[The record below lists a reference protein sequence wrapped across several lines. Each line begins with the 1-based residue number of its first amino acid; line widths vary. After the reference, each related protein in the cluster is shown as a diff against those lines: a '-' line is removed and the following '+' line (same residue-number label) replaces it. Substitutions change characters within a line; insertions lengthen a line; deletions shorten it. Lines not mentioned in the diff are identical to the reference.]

1 MHLRTGDRR
10 SFARLLFMEALSLS
24 TEVLRWAADQAGES
38 LESLARAMVKRE
50 GDRARVV
57 RGELTPPQAEKL
69 AKLTGVPFGLLF
81 LPAPPAIER
90 PAIPDLRQTLDPA
103 PLSRDFLEVWE
114 DVSRK
119 QQWYRDRLIEL
130 GATPLPFV
138 GRFSD
143 AASRK
148 PDAIARDMTEVLGL
162 APQVRAAARSAD
174 EYFTAV
180 SDRAEGAG
188 VLVMKSGIVKS
199 NTRRPLSVKEFRGF
213 AIVDSLAPVVFI
225 NGRDAVVA
233 SVFTLVHELAH
244 VWLGQSG
251 VSDLATQAAK
261 GVERVCN
268 QVAAEVLVPK
278 QEFLAQWRAQ
288 ADLGRIARLF
298 RVSKLV
304 IARRALDFDL
314 IDADAYEAVASA
326 TYQPAREGGGG
337 SAYRTIPAR
346 NSKRLTLALVRSALS
361 GETLLREAAGLLA
374 VRPETVMELGKR
386 LADRG

>member
-1 MHLRTGDRR
+1 
-10 SFARLLFMEALSLS
+10 MEALSLS

-50 GDRARVV
+50 GDRERVV

-103 PLSRDFLEVWE
+103 PLSRDFLEVWD

-143 AASRK
+143 ATSRR
-148 PDAIARDMTEVLGL
+148 PDAIARDMTEVLDL
-162 APQVRAAARSAD
+162 TPQVRATARSAD

-180 SDRAEGAG
+180 SDRAEAAG

-213 AIVDSLAPVVFI
+213 AIVDSLAPVVFV

-244 VWLGQSG
+244 VWLGESG
-251 VSDLATQAAK
+251 VSDLATRAAK

-314 IDADAYEAVASA
+314 IDSDAYEAVASA
-326 TYQPAREGGGG
+326 THQPAREGGGG

>member
-1 MHLRTGDRR
+1 
-10 SFARLLFMEALSLS
+10 MEALSLS

-50 GDRARVV
+50 GDRERVV

-103 PLSRDFLEVWE
+103 PLSRDFLEVWD

-143 AASRK
+143 ATSRR
-148 PDAIARDMTEVLGL
+148 PDAIARDMTEVLDL
-162 APQVRAAARSAD
+162 SPQVRATARSAD

-180 SDRAEGAG
+180 SDRAEAAG

-213 AIVDSLAPVVFI
+213 AIVDSLAPVVFV

-244 VWLGQSG
+244 VWLGESG
-251 VSDLATQAAK
+251 VSDLATRAAK

-314 IDADAYEAVASA
+314 IDSDAYEAVASA
-326 TYQPAREGGGG
+326 THQPAREGGGG

>member
-1 MHLRTGDRR
+1 
-10 SFARLLFMEALSLS
+10 
-24 TEVLRWAADQAGES
+24 
-38 LESLARAMVKRE
+38 
-50 GDRARVV
+50 
-57 RGELTPPQAEKL
+57 
-69 AKLTGVPFGLLF
+69 
-81 LPAPPAIER
+81 
-90 PAIPDLRQTLDPA
+90 
-103 PLSRDFLEVWE
+103 
-114 DVSRK
+114 
-119 QQWYRDRLIEL
+119 
-130 GATPLPFV
+130 
-138 GRFSD
+138 
-143 AASRK
+143 
-148 PDAIARDMTEVLGL
+148 
-162 APQVRAAARSAD
+162 
-174 EYFTAV
+174 
-180 SDRAEGAG
+180 
-188 VLVMKSGIVKS
+188 MK
-199 NTRRPLSVKEFRGF
+199 RGF

-244 VWLGQSG
+244 VWLGESG
-251 VSDLATQAAK
+251 VSDLATRAAK

-278 QEFLAQWRAQ
+278 HEFLAQWRVQ

-298 RVSKLV
+298 RVSRLV

-314 IDADAYEAVASA
+314 IDAAAYEAVASA
-326 TYQPAREGGGG
+326 THQPAREGGGG

>member
-1 MHLRTGDRR
+1 
-10 SFARLLFMEALSLS
+10 MEALSLS
-24 TEVLRWAADQAGES
+24 PEVLRWAADQAGES

-50 GDRARVV
+50 GDRERLV

-81 LPAPPAIER
+81 LPSPPSIQR
-90 PAIPDLRQTLDPA
+90 PAIPDLRQTIDPA
-103 PLSRDFLEVWE
+103 PLSRDFLEVWD

-130 GATPLPFV
+130 GAGPLPFV

-143 AASRK
+143 PTSRK
-148 PDAIARDMTEVLGL
+148 ADTIARDMTEILGL
-162 APQVRAAARSAD
+162 TPQLRAAARSAD

-180 SDRAEGAG
+180 ADRAEAAG

-213 AIVDSLAPVVFI
+213 AIVDPLAPVVFI
-225 NGRDAVVA
+225 NGRDALVA

-244 VWLGQSG
+244 VWLGESG
-251 VSDLATQAAK
+251 VSDLATRAAK
-261 GVERVCN
+261 GVERVCI

-278 QEFLAQWRAQ
+278 QEFLAQWRVQ

-304 IARRALDFDL
+304 IARRALDLDL
-314 IDADAYEAVASA
+314 IDAAVYEAVASA
-326 TYQPAREGGGG
+326 TNQPSREGGGG

-361 GETLLREAAGLLA
+361 GETLLREAASLLS
-374 VRPETVMELGKR
+374 VRPETVMELGRR
-386 LADRG
+386 LASRG

>member
-1 MHLRTGDRR
+1 
-10 SFARLLFMEALSLS
+10 MEALSLS
-24 TEVLRWAADQAGES
+24 PDVLRWAADQAGES

-50 GDRARVV
+50 GDRERVV

-81 LPAPPAIER
+81 LPAPPTIRR
-90 PAIPDLRQTLDPA
+90 PQIPDLRQTLDPA
-103 PLSRDFLEVWE
+103 PLSRDFLEVWD

-138 GRFSD
+138 GRFND

-148 PDAIARDMTEVLGL
+148 HDTIARDMTDVLGL
-162 APQVRAAARSAD
+162 TPQVRATARSTD

-180 SDRAEGAG
+180 ADRAEAAG

-244 VWLGQSG
+244 VWLGESG
-251 VSDLATQAAK
+251 VSDLATRAAK

-278 QEFLAQWRAQ
+278 QEFLAQWRVQ

-314 IDADAYEAVASA
+314 IDVDAYEAVASA
-326 TYQPAREGGGG
+326 THQPAREGGGG

-386 LADRG
+386 LTDRG

>member
-1 MHLRTGDRR
+1 
-10 SFARLLFMEALSLS
+10 MEALTLS
-24 TEVLRWAADQAGES
+24 PEVLRWAADQAGES

-50 GDRARVV
+50 GDRERLV

-81 LPAPPAIER
+81 LPSPPSIQR
-90 PAIPDLRQTLDPA
+90 PAIPDLRQTIDPA
-103 PLSRDFLEVWE
+103 PLSRDFLEVWD

-130 GATPLPFV
+130 GAGPLPFV

-143 AASRK
+143 PTSRK
-148 PDAIARDMTEVLGL
+148 ADTIARDMTEILGL
-162 APQVRAAARSAD
+162 TPPLRAAARSAD

-180 SDRAEGAG
+180 ADRAEAAG

-213 AIVDSLAPVVFI
+213 AVVDPLAPVVFI
-225 NGRDAVVA
+225 NGRDALVA

-244 VWLGQSG
+244 VWLGESG
-251 VSDLATQAAK
+251 VSDLATRAAK

-278 QEFLAQWRAQ
+278 QEFLAQWRVQ

-314 IDADAYEAVASA
+314 IDAAVYEAVASA
-326 TYQPAREGGGG
+326 TNQPSREGGGG

-346 NSKRLTLALVRSALS
+346 SSKRLTLALVRSALS
-361 GETLLREAAGLLA
+361 GETLLREAASLLS
-374 VRPETVMELGKR
+374 VRPETVMELGRR
-386 LADRG
+386 LASRG

>member
-1 MHLRTGDRR
+1 MQ
-10 SFARLLFMEALSLS
+10 ALTLS
-24 TEVLRWAADQAGES
+24 PEVLRWAADQAGES
-38 LESLARAMVKRE
+38 LESLVRALVKRE
-50 GDRARVV
+50 RDQERLV

-81 LPAPPAIER
+81 LPSPPTIAR
-90 PAIPDLRQTLDPA
+90 PPIPDLRQTLDPA
-103 PLSRDFLEVWE
+103 PLSRDFLEVWD

-119 QQWYRDRLIEL
+119 QLWYRDRLIEL

-138 GRFSD
+138 GRFKD

-148 PDAIARDMTEVLGL
+148 PDIIARDMTAVMGL
-162 APQVRAAARSAD
+162 TAQIRATARSAD

-180 SDRAEGAG
+180 ADRAEAAG

-213 AIVDSLAPVVFI
+213 AIVDSMAPTVFV
-225 NGRDAVVA
+225 NGRDAIVA
-233 SVFTLVHELAH
+233 NVFTLVHELAH
-244 VWLGQSG
+244 VWLGESG
-251 VSDLATQAAK
+251 VSDLATRAAK

-278 QEFLAQWRAQ
+278 QEFLAQWRVQ
-288 ADLGRIARLF
+288 TDLGQIARLF

-326 TYQPAREGGGG
+326 TNQPARAGGGG

-346 NSKRLTLALVRSALS
+346 NSKRLTLALVSSALS
-361 GETLLREAAGLLA
+361 GETLLREAASLLA

-386 LADRG
+386 LATRG